1 VAAGTR
7 SPSSDPFAA
16 LGFEP
21 SFELDLRELERR
33 HRELSRALHPDRYA
47 GRPASERREALGR
60 AIEVNE
66 AFRTL
71 KDPIRRAE
79 ALLRKRGMEL
89 EEGHEPQPSPEFLMN
104 IMEYREAL
112 SEARRRK
119 NVEALARLVR
129 EIRERDAEAQK
140 ALGQAFRAGP
150 DGEWPGAI
158 HERLGAL
165 RYYRRFLDEAAAIE
179 DELS

>member
-1 VAAGTR
+1 MAAGTR
-7 SPSSDPFAA
+7 SPSNDPFAV
-16 LGFEP
+16 LGVEP
-21 SFELDLRELERR
+21 SFELDLGALERR
-33 HRELSRALHPDRYA
+33 HRQLSRALHPDRYA
-47 GRPASERREALGR
+47 GRSASERRQALGR

-79 ALLRKRGMEL
+79 ALLRTLGMEL
-89 EEGHEPQPSPEFLMN
+89 EEGREPQPSPEFLMQ
-104 IMEYREAL
+104 IMEYREEL
-112 SEARRRK
+112 SSARQHK
-119 NVEALARLVR
+119 DLEALASLAKAIRDR
-129 EIRERDAEAQK
+129 EAEASR
-140 ALGQAFRAGP
+140 ALAQAFSSR
-150 DGEWPGAI
+150 EGAEASAL